1 MHIAA
6 RPVSRPLSIAIYMH
20 DLAGGGVERMKMDLI
35 RNFQRGGAT
44 VTLLLHSG
52 AGDLGGLVPDG
63 LRVVAFGT
71 RRTIIDVVPL
81 ARFLRRERPDILL
94 SSLDHNN
101 IIALLAKAVARS
113 RSKVVICQH
122 NALSSEAGGA
132 AGWKYRVIPRLYR
145 WLFPLADGLVTVS
158 RGVADDLAQVCGIA
172 RGRISV
178 VHNPVI
184 GEDFARKLDGR
195 TDHPWFGDGGPRP
208 FVSAGRLVEQKDHE
222 TLLRAFALYLRREH
236 GRLVILGAG
245 PRRVALEALAAELG
259 IAGDVW
265 FAGFQENPI
274 PFVRDAAAFVLS
286 SRYEGFGNVLVEAL
300 GCGTPVISTDCPY
313 GPAEILADG
322 SYGRLVPPGDAGA
335 LAEAL
340 DPGLDRIWPAEALKA
355 RAAEYTGARSAAAY
369 RALFERILER
379 DGHDAAG

>member
-1 MHIAA
+1 MHVSA
-6 RPVSRPLSIAIYMH
+6 RPRRPVSIAIYMH

-35 RNFQRGGAT
+35 RNFQHGGAL
-44 VTLLLHSG
+44 VTLLLHSD
-52 AGDLGGLVPDG
+52 AGDLSALLPDG

-71 RRTIIDVVPL
+71 RRTVADVVPL

-101 IIALLAKAVARS
+101 VIALLAKAVALS

-122 NALSSEAGGA
+122 NALSSEAGA
-132 AGWKYRVIPRLYR
+132 AAAWKYRVIPLLYR
-145 WLFPLADGLVTVS
+145 CLAPFADGLVTVS

-184 GEDFARKLDGR
+184 GEDFARKLGGQAE
-195 TDHPWFGDGGPRP
+195 HPWFGDGGPRP

-245 PRRVALEALAAELG
+245 PRRAALEALAAELG
-259 IAGDVW
+259 IAGHVW

-274 PFVRDAAAFVLS
+274 PFVREAAAFVLS

-322 SYGRLVPPGDAGA
+322 SYGRLVPPGDAAA

-340 DPGLDRIWPAEALKA
+340 DPGLNRIWSAEALKA
-355 RAAEYTGARSAAAY
+355 RAAEYTGARSADGY
-369 RALFERILER
+369 RALFDRILEGNR
-379 DGHDAAG
+379 CDAWP

>member
-1 MHIAA
+1 MDIGVH
-6 RPVSRPLSIAIYMH
+6 PVAHPLAIAIYMH

-35 RNFQRGGAT
+35 RNFQRSGAV

-52 AGDLGGLVPDG
+52 AGDLRGLLPDG

-71 RRTIIDVVPL
+71 RRTVADVVPL

-101 IIALLAKAVARS
+101 VIALLAKAVALS
-113 RSKVVICQH
+113 PSKVVICQH
-122 NALSSEAGGA
+122 NALSSEAGAA

-145 WLFPLADGLVTVS
+145 WLLPLSGGLVTVS
-158 RGVADDLAQVCGIA
+158 RGVADDLAKVCGIA

-184 GEDFARKLDGR
+184 GEDFASKLGGR

-259 IAGDVW
+259 IGGHVW

-286 SRYEGFGNVLVEAL
+286 SRYEGFGNVLVEAM

-313 GPAEILADG
+313 GPAEILGDG
-322 SYGRLVPPGDAGA
+322 CYGRLVPPGDAGA

-340 DPGLDRIWPAEALKA
+340 DPHLDRIWPPEALKA

-379 DGHDAAG
+379 DGCDAG